1 MEIERKFL
9 IDKLPD
15 LPVLSHKTVYQGYLY
30 TAPIALRIRK
40 TTDFA
45 TGENKYILCVK
56 SGGTLARTE
65 VETVLTAEQFCELE
79 ALLDKPLIKKDY
91 YTYEIG
97 GGLILECSVV
107 DDGVFSYREV
117 EFKDISQAEN
127 WQPLEFLGRELTYM
141 KGFTMAEYWQN
152 RTLPNFYD
160 IK

>member
-79 ALLDKPLIKKDY
+79 ALLD
-91 YTYEIG
+91 
-97 GGLILECSVV
+97 
-107 DDGVFSYREV
+107 DGVFSYREV